1 MAGWTYRDT
10 VDEQFAAGVL
20 EGLPEAQDPAP
31 VPPDNPFAD
40 TIDDTAPELRTGPRP
55 GLLERFEINRQAGER
70 NTILGAARDY
80 QQSTLPPEW
89 REGVGH
95 ESRARFNERY
105 DSFPQFNSLLEAGA
119 ALTGQLVGG
128 GAAPENFIPIG
139 LGTKLL
145 GMAGISLSTIR
156 ARIFAGAVDAGV
168 TNAVADA
175 AVQGLELAGGSR
187 KEFSLGQLAASTA
200 IGAAIGGAAGPL
212 THRIRDPGGPDDG
225 MAVRIAEDQAKVPAG
240 MLRTVTPDGSEKII
254 GDRLLDPIEPDP
266 NIAKT
271 EAVADELKA
280 IPGAD
285 GLAESPAAK
294 PVRPARRAKKS
305 PEAAPAAPEA
315 IPGDVPK
322 AEPPALGDRLAVEAD
337 RKAGRQTAEM
347 ADADVQQSV
356 EVPRALDPELRTF
369 VDDAPDDATR
379 RSRETAF
386 ADTTEDVAEIG
397 PLGPVLVGYEGNF
410 AAAHAR
416 LEALQGGE
424 ARAVFQ
430 RPDVGPIDLVWG
442 FYDPKTDEGLGLAKI
457 VGKHPDVVKRLP
469 ELIETLPV
477 ESRSA
482 NRIILSD
489 DLHRATI
496 RLDFDKAEKTWL
508 MTAYVRDQRRRGGG
522 TTGRPAGH
530 QEDTKP
536 SSSSPTDP
544 DIALRAS
551 KIEGDAIPGDLGGQ
565 PRDVLARRKT
575 AAPAP
580 KRDAAGVADGPSTPH
595 FARLRDLTNHLAEL
609 VDVTATRQGRLSRAK
624 GGKVLGQFHRKTGV
638 IRVRYQDDFDTF
650 THEVGH
656 HVDEQLGKPLQALL
670 KKHAA
675 EVEKLAYPGTPKGRE
690 RSEGFAEFFRLYLT
704 NPAYAAREAPGFD
717 AAFRSFLGQHDAE
730 LAKALDDVHAAYRA
744 WLDQPSQQAV
754 ASTIVSA
761 KRPGWLG
768 RLSQDMKKHG
778 LGATI
783 GDRIE
788 SAYGFLF
795 DDLHPLQR
803 ATRALLDMHREKTG
817 KAVDLQVTKDPY
829 KLARMS
835 RGAYTVGH
843 MDVVHGVHAYGE
855 TGPSSASLRDAIIEA
870 IGARNVLSKWDDAKV
885 QAFGAYLWSRR
896 AIGEWDRFT
905 KGLIPNPPDKLTR
918 GDHLTNIA
926 ELEAKNPTFASAAE
940 KVYDW
945 NTALWRKKRDAGLIT
960 DDQHAAGLEIVDYV
974 PGLRAFDYAGDPAG
988 KASGRRGGSTKGGLL
1003 KRFRGSRRDVV
1014 NPLDS
1019 LMADAYE
1026 TAMAIARNDVVKAL
1040 DRLAITAGPGSGA
1053 IAERIAAHE
1062 LRATVVDP
1070 LEAIEAAGRAAGLD
1084 KMDITLMRDAVESA
1098 IGDQKAA
1105 LFRPAIINEKGETI
1119 AFYRDAG
1126 ELRALRLADGQFGK
1140 DMYTALTG
1148 MTRGEKSI
1156 FVEMLGK
1163 PAAVLRAGITT
1174 APEFI
1179 LANFFRDQAMASIFY
1194 GRPLMRLGATLSGSA
1209 DEILGR
1215 DAARAYNAAGGIMGG
1230 AETAALRDAALE
1242 RDITALRRK
1251 GWTAQRL
1258 TSVRGIAAVTELSET
1273 GMRLGLFKEFMK
1285 EAKARGLDDLEAS
1298 LEAAWR
1304 ARDHLDFDRRGWGL
1318 SALARMIPFL
1328 NASLQG
1334 LDKTAR
1340 VMIAPFAKR
1349 VLGQVLTVED
1359 ERAMGQ
1365 AVKAWARLG
1374 VLSTMGIGLHAL
1386 MSRHEDYDEISPTTR
1401 ATHWMV
1407 KAGDKWIAIPKP
1419 FELATVLNLGEAAY
1433 DAFAKQD
1440 PTAAGRYVDG
1450 LFQVVAP
1457 PSIIEGNPAIRSYF
1471 EIKSNTDFF
1480 TGNPIVPE
1488 HLKALEPWLQY
1499 TARTSELSK
1508 TLGEW
1513 FNVSPLIID
1522 HLVTAQFGSWG
1533 RSALSM
1539 YDIAAGDRP
1548 SPGWDDMPF
1557 IRRFIKDASKG
1568 ATSTTAFW
1576 DLVSEQNGSFEQAAR
1591 SWRALMDAGD
1601 EARAADYLAS
1611 RPTEERAYLTA
1622 LSMPA
1627 DVKRIH
1633 PLYRARLAVKA
1644 IGALRRDL
1652 VGGRLV
1658 NADDEPVEIS
1668 RADAGAADDILSD
1681 LAMAEAR
1688 NALVLLK
1695 VPGWANRTVV
1705 DTSTYHRELQAV
1717 SPGLYGLLADRYAT
1731 ASVLPRETVE
1741 SSWPELRKRLLE
1753 DGSEAIVADLTAS
1766 AKADGPELDGS
1777 KIRRRSA
1784 PAVPGVADD

>member
-1 MAGWTYRDT
+1 MMTGWLDRLY
-10 VDEQFAAGVL
+10 VDDVLKELPKAA
-20 EGLPEAQDPAP
+20 DPAP
-31 VPPDNPFAD
+31 VPADNPFAD
-40 TIDDTAPELRTGPRP
+40 TIDANAPELRNGPRP
-55 GLLERFEINRQAGER
+55 SLVERFEINRQSGER

-95 ESRARFNERY
+95 EGRARFNERY
-105 DSFPQFNSLLEAGA
+105 DAFPQFDGLLEAGA
-119 ALTGQLVGG
+119 ALAGQLVGG
-128 GAAPENFIPIG
+128 GAAPENFVPIG
-139 LGTKLL
+139 LGAKAL
-145 GMAGISLSTIR
+145 GLAGISLTTIR

-175 AVQGLELAGGSR
+175 AVQGLEIAGGTR
-187 KEFSLGQLAASTA
+187 KDFSVKQLATSTA
-200 IGAAIGGAAGPL
+200 VGAAIGGAAGPL

-225 MAVRIAEDQAKVPAG
+225 VAVRVAEDQAKVPAG
-240 MLRTVTPDGSEKII
+240 MLRTITPEGSEKII

-271 EAVADELKA
+271 EAVADELRA
-280 IPGAD
+280 IPAKND
-285 GLAESPAAK
+285 LPESPAAK
-294 PVRPARRAKKS
+294 QAEP
-305 PEAAPAAPEA
+305 APEA
-315 IPGDVPK
+315 PKSSQPAPESPQAIPEAGQAV
-322 AEPPALGDRLAVEAD
+322 EPPALGDRLAVEAD
-337 RKAGRQTAEM
+337 RKIGRPPADL

-356 EVPRALDPELRTF
+356 EVPRPLDRELRSF
-369 VDDAPDDATR
+369 VDDAPDDAVR
-379 RSRETAF
+379 QSREAAF
-386 ADTTEDVAEIG
+386 AKTTDDVAEIG
-397 PLGPVLVGYEGNF
+397 PMGPVLVGHEGNY
-410 AAAHAR
+410 ASARAR

-430 RPDVGPIDLVWG
+430 RPDIGPIDLVWG
-442 FYDPKTDEGLGLAKI
+442 YYDPVKQEGAGLAKI
-457 VGKHPDVVKRLP
+457 LGKHPEVADRLA
-469 ELIETLPV
+469 ELV
-477 ESRSA
+477 ENGELRMGKT
-482 NRIILSD
+482 
-489 DLHRATI
+489 RATI
-496 RLDFDKAEKTWL
+496 VEPDAKAVLRLDYDGAEKAWL
-508 MTAYVRDQRRRGGG
+508 LTAYETKGERAGG
-522 TTGRPAGH
+522 TPESSGNLRAGSH
-530 QEDTKP
+530 
-536 SSSSPTDP
+536 SSPAPLPDK
-544 DIALRAS
+544 DIAHRTA
-551 KIEGDAIPGDLGGQ
+551 KIEGDALPRDLGGS
-565 PRDVLARRKT
+565 PRDVLARR
-575 AAPAP
+575 AVSAPAP
-580 KRDAAGVADGPSTPH
+580 KRDAAGVANAPTTPQ
-595 FARLRDLTNHLAEL
+595 FARLRDLTNQLADL
-609 VDVTATRQGRLSRAK
+609 VEVTATRQGRLSRSK
-624 GGKVLGQFHRKTGV
+624 SGKVLGQFHTKSGV

-656 HVDEQLGKPLQALL
+656 HIDQRLGKPLQAIL
-670 KKHAA
+670 KAHAA
-675 EVEKLAYPGTPKGRE
+675 EVEKLAYPGTPAGRE
-690 RSEGFAEFFRLYLT
+690 RSEGFAEFFRLFLT

-717 AAFRSFLGQHDAE
+717 AAFRSFLAKADPD
-730 LAKALDDVHAAYRA
+730 LAKSLDDVHAAYRS

-761 KRPGWLG
+761 KRPGWIG
-768 RLSQDMKKHG
+768 RLSQDVKRYG
-778 LGATI
+778 LGNTI

-803 ATRALLDMHREKTG
+803 ATRALLELHREKTG

-843 MDVVHGVHAYGE
+843 MDVVHGVHAYGDVR
-855 TGPSSASLRDAIIEA
+855 PSSASLRDAIIEA
-870 IGARNVLSKWDDAKV
+870 IGGRNVLSKWDEAKV
-885 QAFGAYLWSRR
+885 QAFGGYLWSRR
-896 AIGEWDRFT
+896 AIGEWDRFE
-905 KGLIPNPPDKLTR
+905 KGVIPNPPDKLTK
-918 GDHLTNIA
+918 GDHVTNIA
-926 ELEAKNPTFASAAE
+926 ELEAQNPTFASAAA
-940 KVYDW
+940 KVYEW
-945 NTALWRKKRDAGLIT
+945 NTALWQKKRDAGLIT
-960 DDQHAAGLEIVDYV
+960 DEQHQAGLAIVDYV
-974 PGLRAFDYAGDPAG
+974 PGMRAFDYAGDVAG
-988 KASGRRGGSTKGGLL
+988 KAAGQRGGSTKGGLV
-1003 KRFRGSRRDVV
+1003 KRFRGSRRDVI

-1040 DRLAITAGPGSGA
+1040 DRLAITAGPGGGA
-1053 IAERIAAHE
+1053 IAERIPAHE

-1070 LEAIEAAGRAAGLD
+1070 LEAIEAAARSAGLD
-1084 KMDITLMRDAVESA
+1084 PMDIGLMRDAVEAA

-1119 AFYRDAG
+1119 AFYRDG
-1126 ELRALRLADGQFGK
+1126 GQLRALRLADGQFGK
-1140 DMYTALTG
+1140 DIYTALTG
-1148 MTRGEKSI
+1148 MTRGEKNL

-1179 LANFFRDQAMASIFY
+1179 LANFIRDQAMASIFY

-1242 RDITALRRK
+1242 RDLAALKRK

-1273 GMRLGLFKEFMK
+1273 GMRLGLFKTFMK

-1318 SALARMIPFL
+1318 APVARMIPFL

-1340 VMIAPFAKR
+1340 VMITPFAKR
-1349 VLGQVLTVED
+1349 VLGQALTFED
-1359 ERAMGQ
+1359 QNAMGQ

-1374 VLSTMGIGLHAL
+1374 ALTTMGLGLHAL
-1386 MSRHEDYDEISPTTR
+1386 MSRHEDYDEISATTR

-1407 KAGDKWIAIPKP
+1407 KAGDKWVAIPKP

-1433 DAFAKQD
+1433 DAFAKKD
-1440 PTAAGRYVDG
+1440 PTAASRYVDS

-1480 TGNPIVPE
+1480 SGNPIVPE

-1508 TLGEW
+1508 TLGDW
-1513 FNVSPLIID
+1513 FNMSPLVID
-1522 HLVTAQFGSWG
+1522 HLITAQFGSWG

-1539 YDIAAGDRP
+1539 YDMAAGDRP
-1548 SPGWDDMPF
+1548 APGWDDMPF

-1568 ATSTTAFW
+1568 ATSTKAFW
-1576 DLVSEQNGSFEQAAR
+1576 DLVSEQNGSFEQASR
-1591 SWRALMDAGD
+1591 SWRAMMEAGD
-1601 EARAADYLAS
+1601 DARAADYLAKLPS
-1611 RPTEERAYLTA
+1611 EERVYLTA

-1627 DVKRIH
+1627 EVKRIH

-1658 NADDEPVEIS
+1658 NADDDPVPIG

-1695 VPGWANRTVV
+1695 VPGWANRAPI
-1705 DTSTYHRELQAV
+1705 DTSTFHRELEAV

-1731 ASVLPRETVE
+1731 AHVVPRPTVE
-1741 SSWPELRKRLLE
+1741 EFWPELRARLLE
-1753 DGSEAIVADLTAS
+1753 DGTEANVADLALP
-1766 AKADGPELDGS
+1766 AKAGGTELDGS
-1777 KIRRRSA
+1777 KIRRQSA
-1784 PAVPGVADD
+1784 PGVPGQAEE